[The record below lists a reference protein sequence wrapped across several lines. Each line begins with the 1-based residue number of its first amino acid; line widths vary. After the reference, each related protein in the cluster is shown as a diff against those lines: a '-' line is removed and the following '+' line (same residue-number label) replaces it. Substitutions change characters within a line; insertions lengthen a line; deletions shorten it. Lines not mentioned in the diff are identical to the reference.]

1 MVTAFAILAMF
12 NQWED
17 DLPNLIQARGPAA
30 EGRRKDYSN
39 LTIQMFSLLTYIFVP
54 LQLKMMI

>member
-1 MVTAFAILAMF
+1 MF

-17 DLPNLIQARGPAA
+17 DLPNLIHARGPAA